1 MSGEEKLSSVPDFEY
16 VNICLRAIDERRYH
30 DALTSLEDGITKQLA
45 SQHRVNS
52 ADLLKHFRTL
62 ISYLD
67 FRLGEDFGSQW
78 EVQPNVADENEIR
91 CSFCGKKEPEVKR
104 IIAGPG
110 VFICNECIQI
120 CADTLARDLAST

>member
-1 MSGEEKLSSVPDFEY
+1 MSNEEILESAPGFAYVSV
-16 VNICLRAIDERRYH
+16 CLAAINERRYR
-30 DALTSLEDGITKQLA
+30 DALTSLDAGITKQLESPQTVDA
-45 SQHRVNS
+45 GE
-52 ADLLKHFRTL
+52 LLKHVRTL

-78 EVQPNVADENEIR
+78 EAQPNEEDQTQIR
-91 CSFCGKKEPEVKR
+91 CSFCGKTEPEVKK

-120 CADTLARDLAST
+120 CADTLAKE

>member
-1 MSGEEKLSSVPDFEY
+1 MPDEEILNSAPGFEY
-16 VNICLRAIDERRYH
+16 VSVCLRAINERRYR
-30 DALTSLEDGITKQLA
+30 DALTSLDDGINRQLA
-45 SQHRVNS
+45 SPQTVNS
-52 ADLLKHFRTL
+52 GDLLKHFRAL

-78 EVQPNVADENEIR
+78 EVQPNVKDETEVR
-91 CSFCGKKEPEVKR
+91 CSFCGKTEPEVKK

-120 CADTLARDLAST
+120 CADALPKE